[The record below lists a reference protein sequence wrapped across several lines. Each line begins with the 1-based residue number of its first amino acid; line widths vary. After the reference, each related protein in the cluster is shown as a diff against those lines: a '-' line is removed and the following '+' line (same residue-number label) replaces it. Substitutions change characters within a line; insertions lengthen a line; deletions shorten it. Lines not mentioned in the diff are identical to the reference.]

1 MKNIVL
7 GIMTIGMIVFWIGCD
22 KEEPNPGG
30 TTSVT
35 VSGIVLDTN
44 GAALNGVILSLG
56 TASATTD
63 VSGAFSITGNVSGE
77 RGMLTAA
84 LTGYMKGSYS
94 FVVEA
99 NKSYTTKMIL
109 GQADA
114 NSTFDFSSGGTVT
127 LTSGA
132 QVVLP
137 ANSVTLM
144 DGSPYTGTNVKVE
157 IQEINEDLGISRCM
171 MVNVRFVFE
180 HFHGVVL
187 VNG

>member
-99 NKSYTTKMIL
+99 NKSYTTKL
-109 GQADA
+109 
-114 NSTFDFSSGGTVT
+114 
-127 LTSGA
+127 L
-132 QVVLP
+132 
-137 ANSVTLM
+137 
-144 DGSPYTGTNVKVE
+144 K
-157 IQEINEDLGISRCM
+157 
-171 MVNVRFVFE
+171 
-180 HFHGVVL
+180 
-187 VNG
+187 